1 MGVGG
6 QSHTPTASPP
16 GEREPVHT
24 VQEAGWAGLDGCE
37 KSRPPIRIRSLDRPA
52 RTDSLHRLSY
62 RGTDAFPHTQV
73 TAGKGLCKKDK
84 MDSFHFFPFLRPL

>member
-37 KSRPPIRIRSLDRPA
+37 KSRTPPSGFDPWTVQPVQTRY
-52 RTDSLHRLSY
+52 TD
-62 RGTDAFPHTQV
+62 
-73 TAGKGLCKKDK
+73 
-84 MDSFHFFPFLRPL
+84 